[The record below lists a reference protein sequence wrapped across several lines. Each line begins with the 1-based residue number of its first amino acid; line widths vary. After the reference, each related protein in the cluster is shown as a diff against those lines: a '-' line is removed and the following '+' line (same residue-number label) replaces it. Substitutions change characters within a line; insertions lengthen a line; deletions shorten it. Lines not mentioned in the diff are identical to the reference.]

1 MKHTSRRRLED
12 GNPFSCFLLFRFTRE
27 MKCCLDVIHKPCIRL
42 SGPLCSLCRGRCES
56 KTPLIWRSWRAG
68 DQTGT
73 HSVHYCC
80 RLETPADCRTALM
93 FDNLHCNWNFF
104 FKKDRKTREII
115 SSCGLKQKA
124 CTSTT
129 IRDGWESTETV
140 KPVRL
145 HWKAERWGIVF
156 SKLPHSYYHVYT
168 VGTSD
173 FDWLKYVNPA
183 GKKQHR
189 PVYAVVSSRE
199 TKTLTKASENVSG
212 RLSCGG
218 KAPDSLFYQ
227 LQFFF

>member
-1 MKHTSRRRLED
+1 MHSRCSGKPKFMKHTSRRRLED

-104 FKKDRKTREII
+104 LKKRQKNERNHQQLWFETESMYFNYNQRWLGEHRNCLTCKAALKGRK
-115 SSCGLKQKA
+115 
-124 CTSTT
+124 
-129 IRDGWESTETV
+129 
-140 KPVRL
+140 VRYRL
-145 HWKAERWGIVF
+145 QQAPSFI
-156 SKLPHSYYHVYT
+156 
-168 VGTSD
+168 
-173 FDWLKYVNPA
+173 
-183 GKKQHR
+183 
-189 PVYAVVSSRE
+189 
-199 TKTLTKASENVSG
+199 
-212 RLSCGG
+212 LSCLHSRY
-218 KAPDSLFYQ
+218 KWFWLVKICQSCWKKTA
-227 LQFFF
+227 